1 MFISLRCYSS
11 SAGSAFEKAEL
22 EEAGFVA
29 LFNRGF
35 FRECGR
41 ELTPCSTICYTFD
54 MRTTLNISMP
64 ASLKRNV
71 DLAVKEGNYASVSEF
86 FRDALRAWEEEQVY
100 QSVMR
105 SQKDFAE
112 GKFKRLRSLKDLM

>member
-1 MFISLRCYSS
+1 
-11 SAGSAFEKAEL
+11 
-22 EEAGFVA
+22 
-29 LFNRGF
+29 
-35 FRECGR
+35 
-41 ELTPCSTICYTFD
+41 
-54 MRTTLNISMP
+54 MP

>member
-1 MFISLRCYSS
+1 
-11 SAGSAFEKAEL
+11 
-22 EEAGFVA
+22 
-29 LFNRGF
+29 
-35 FRECGR
+35 
-41 ELTPCSTICYTFD
+41 

-86 FRDALRAWEEEQVY
+86 FRDAVRAWEEEQLY

-105 SQKDFAE
+105 SQRDFAL